1 MVGLAGVKLLTMLY
15 RITVKSPK
23 NTNGV
28 RIERGM
34 SVDVVTNSLSDPVS
48 TNGGQ
53 VVADAFMR
61 IYGIDIKKA
70 GALSRAWLDVERIG

>member
-1 MVGLAGVKLLTMLY
+1 MIY
-15 RITVKSPK
+15 RVTVRQSK

-34 SVDVVTNSLSDPVS
+34 YVDVVTNSFGDPVS

-61 IYGIDIKKA
+61 IYGIDIRKA

>member
-1 MVGLAGVKLLTMLY
+1 MIY

-28 RIERGM
+28 RIERDM

-70 GALSRAWLDVERIG
+70 GALNRAWLDVERIS

>member
-1 MVGLAGVKLLTMLY
+1 MGLAGRKEKRIMIY

-70 GALSRAWLDVERIG
+70 GALNRAWLDVERIS

>member
-1 MVGLAGVKLLTMLY
+1 MELAGRKEKRIMLY
-15 RITVKSPK
+15 RITVKTPK

-70 GALSRAWLDVERIG
+70 GALNRAWLDVERIG

>member
-1 MVGLAGVKLLTMLY
+1 MIY

-34 SVDVVTNSLSDPVS
+34 SVDVGTNSLSDPVS

-70 GALSRAWLDVERIG
+70 GALNRAWLDVERIG

>member
-1 MVGLAGVKLLTMLY
+1 MLY
-15 RITVKSPK
+15 RITVKTPK

-34 SVDVVTNSLSDPVS
+34 SVDGVTNSLSDPVS

-70 GALSRAWLDVERIG
+70 GALNRAWLDVERIG